1 VVSWPFLAIEEAH
14 ESSSVRLVDRGALFF
29 MTEKALAYLDKT
41 GGFQLGAGPSL
52 TVVDEGFAKTI
63 TTTTARSDV
72 CAFTYA
78 AEGLMGGWG

>member
-1 VVSWPFLAIEEAH
+1 
-14 ESSSVRLVDRGALFF
+14 

-63 TTTTARSDV
+63 TTTTVRSDV

-78 AEGLMGGWG
+78 AEGLMGGLGLRGSKITRFHPE